1 MSVLSA
7 AETKRL
13 REKVRTAKKHF
24 ELGAAISLAFKSMS
38 PSQRYRLH
46 SHLPEVPRLDQ
57 WHWEEA
63 WRKYEAVGSLANH
76 WSMSVI

>member
-1 MSVLSA
+1 MLHHLYEVEIANILSDAALPTMSVLSA

-46 SHLPEVPRLDQ
+46 SLDQ
-57 WHWEEA
+57 
-63 WRKYEAVGSLANH
+63 RSLIA
-76 WSMSVI
+76 